1 MEDKL
6 EYKRIVK
13 NNLYDKK
20 SAKVEIISEIKA

>member
-20 SAKVEIISEIKA
+20 STKVEIISEIKA